1 MLKLYPL
8 KLVYFERG
16 SVKVTSGEYKFGS
29 IPTSSNKCD
38 RSSVKSFF
46 SFESVSPVKPLSL
59 VSSFSRAA
67 VSPSTS
73 TLVVFDDARLVRFM
87 HLLPLLLSV
96 SARIRRRVGAVGA
109 KKDDEREEE
118 EEEEQDAE
126 KDERILYCVDI
137 FACTDNARD

>member
-73 TLVVFDDARLVRFM
+73 TSVVFDDARLARFL

-96 SARIRRRVGAVGA
+96 SARVRRRVGA
-109 KKDDEREEE
+109 KKDDEHEEE
-118 EEEEQDAE
+118 LDAE
-126 KDERILYCVDI
+126 KDERILYRVDMLRVQI
-137 FACTDNARD
+137 TCEINGNI